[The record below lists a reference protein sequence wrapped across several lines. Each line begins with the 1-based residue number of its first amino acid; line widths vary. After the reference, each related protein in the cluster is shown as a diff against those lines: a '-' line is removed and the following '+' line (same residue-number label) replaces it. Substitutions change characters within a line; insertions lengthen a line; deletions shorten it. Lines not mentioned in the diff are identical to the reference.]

1 MKKERVTEEYFMP
14 GDWIEIVNTI
24 LKSRGAVLVLGAT
37 DTGKS
42 ICTLLF
48 ANFWAKHGRKV
59 GIVDVD
65 MGQSD
70 LGPPTTMGMVLI
82 NKPIKSLKEF
92 STDSLYFIGSTSPIN
107 YFLPTICGTEKLV
120 DEGKK
125 KGAEI
130 IIVDTTGLVKGN
142 PGRTLKENMIDI
154 ISPSHIIALQ
164 REDELEHILK
174 NINLTDRIV
183 IHRLSPCTGVKR
195 KTYFQRRDA
204 REEMFRKYFKKASSL
219 KINLANLN
227 VKGSYYCSGI
237 ALGEEDR
244 SFLEKTLMTEIIYTE
259 RTQEGIFIITKE
271 GLFKRLSGFFRAK
284 KRFNVEKLII
294 TEEAKFENLL
304 VSLDNRQGF
313 VVSLGIIQKCDFK
326 RKIFIVFT
334 PLEEKDLSKVFSLKF
349 GAIQLGLEGKEL
361 GKVYPG
367 KI

>member
-1 MKKERVTEEYFMP
+1 MKPKDLTEEYFMP
-14 GDWIEIVNTI
+14 GDWIEIAKII
-24 LKSRGAVLVLGAT
+24 LKSRGVVLVLGAT

-48 ANFWAKHGRKV
+48 TNFWVKHGRKV

-70 LGPPTTMGMVLI
+70 LGPPTTIGMALI
-82 NKPIKSLKEF
+82 NKPAKSPKGF
-92 STDSLYFIGSTSPIN
+92 SADTLYFIGSTSPIN
-107 YFLPTICGTEKLV
+107 YFLPTICGTKKLI

-142 PGRTLKENMIDI
+142 PGRILKEYMIDI

-164 REDELEHILK
+164 RKGELEHILK

-183 IHRLSPCTGVKR
+183 VHRLSPCTEIKR
-195 KTYFQRRDA
+195 KTYFQRREA
-204 REEMFRKYFKKASSL
+204 REEKFREYFRQSSSI
-219 KINLANLN
+219 KINLSNLN
-227 VKGSYYCSGI
+227 FKGTYYCSGV
-237 ALGEEDR
+237 ALDEEDI
-244 SFLEKTLMTEIIYTE
+244 SFLEKTLMAEIIYAE
-259 RTQEGIFIITKE
+259 KMSEGIFIITKE
-271 GLFKRLSGFFRAK
+271 ESFKRLSGFFHTK

-294 TEEAKFENLL
+294 TEEDKFKNLL
-304 VSLDNRQGF
+304 VSLDDQQGF
-313 VVSLGIIQKCDFK
+313 VVSLGIIQECDFK
-326 RKIFIVFT
+326 RKIFTVFT

-349 GAIQLGLEGKEL
+349 GAIQLGLDGKEL

-367 KI
+367 EI

>member
-1 MKKERVTEEYFMP
+1 MKREKSIEEYFMP
-14 GDWIEIVNTI
+14 GNWLEIANKI
-24 LKSRGAVLVLGAT
+24 LKDRGTVLVLGAT

-59 GIVDVD
+59 GIVDID
-65 MGQSD
+65 IGQSD

-82 NKPIKSLKEF
+82 NKPTKSLKDF

-107 YFLPTICGTEKLV
+107 YFLPTICGTKKLI
-120 DEGKK
+120 DESKK

-142 PGRTLKENMIDI
+142 PGRILKENMIDI

-164 REDELEHILK
+164 RRDELEHILK

-183 IHRLSPCTGVKR
+183 IHRLFPCTEVKR
-195 KTYFQRRDA
+195 KTYFQRREA
-204 REEMFRKYFKKASSL
+204 REEKFREYFKQSSSL
-219 KINLANLN
+219 KINLSNLN
-227 VKGSYYCSGI
+227 IKGTYYCSGV
-237 ALGEEDR
+237 ALGEEEL
-244 SFLEKTLMTEIIYTE
+244 SFLEKTLMTEMVYAEKTP
-259 RTQEGIFIITKE
+259 EGIFMITKE
-271 GLFKRLSGFFRAK
+271 ELFKRLSGFFRTK

-294 TEEAKFENLL
+294 TVEDKFKNLL
-304 VSLDNRQGF
+304 VSLDDRQGF

-326 RKIFIVFT
+326 RKIFTVFT

-349 GAIQLGLEGKEL
+349 GAIQLNLDGKEL

-367 KI
+367 EI

>member
-1 MKKERVTEEYFMP
+1 MKTERSTEEYFMP
-14 GDWIEIVNTI
+14 GDWLGIANKI
-24 LKSRGAVLVLGAT
+24 LKDKGVVMVLGAT

-70 LGPPTTMGMVLI
+70 LGPPTTMGMVVI
-82 NKPIKSLKEF
+82 DKPIKSLEEV
-92 STDSLYFIGSTSPIN
+92 SVDTLYFVGSTSPLN
-107 YFLPTICGTEKLV
+107 YFLPTICGTKKLI

-154 ISPSHIIALQ
+154 ISPSHIVALQ

-174 NINLTDRIV
+174 NINLSGRIIV
-183 IHRLSPCTGVKR
+183 HRLSPCTEVKR
-195 KTYFQRRDA
+195 KTYFLRREA
-204 REEMFRKYFKKASSL
+204 REEKYRKYFKKASSL
-219 KINLANLN
+219 KINLANLDI
-227 VKGSYYCSGI
+227 KGSYYCSGV
-237 ALGEEDR
+237 ALGEEDL
-244 SFLEKTLMTEIIYTE
+244 SFLEKTLMTEIIYAE
-259 RTQEGIFIITKE
+259 RTPEGVFIIIKE
-271 GLFKRLSGFFRAK
+271 RLPERFSGFFQIK
-284 KRFNVEKLII
+284 KRFNTEKLII

-313 VVSLGIIQKCDFK
+313 VVSLGIIQEFDFK
-326 RKIFIVFT
+326 RKIFTFFA
-334 PLEEKDLSKVFSLKF
+334 PLEEKDLSKVFSLRF
-349 GAIQLGLEGKEL
+349 GAIQLGIDGEEL
-361 GKVYPG
+361 GKVSPG
-367 KI
+367 EI

>member
-1 MKKERVTEEYFMP
+1 MKTERLTEEYFMP
-14 GDWIEIVNTI
+14 GGWLEIANKI
-24 LKSRGAVLVLGAT
+24 LKDRGAVMVLGAT

-70 LGPPTTMGMVLI
+70 LGPPTTIGMVVI
-82 NKPIKSLKEF
+82 DKPKKNLEEVLVD
-92 STDSLYFIGSTSPIN
+92 TLYFVGSTSPLN
-107 YFLPTICGTEKLV
+107 YYLPTICGTKKLI

-125 KGAEI
+125 KRAEI

-154 ISPSHIIALQ
+154 VSPSHIIALQ
-164 REDELEHILK
+164 REKELEHILK
-174 NINLTDRIV
+174 NINLTDRISV
-183 IHRLSPCTGVKR
+183 HRLSPCTEVKR
-195 KTYFQRRDA
+195 KTYFQRRKA
-204 REEMFRKYFKKASSL
+204 REEKFRKYFKEASSL

-227 VKGSYYCSGI
+227 IKGSYYCSGV
-237 ALGEEDR
+237 ALGEEDL
-244 SFLEKTLMTEIIYTE
+244 SFLEKTLITEIIYAEKTSG
-259 RTQEGIFIITKE
+259 GILIVTKDE
-271 GLFKRLSGFFRAK
+271 SFRRLSGLFHTK

-294 TEEAKFENLL
+294 AEEAKFEDLL
-304 VSLDNRQGF
+304 VSLDNQQGF

-326 RKIFIVFT
+326 RKIFTVFA

-349 GAIQLGLEGKEL
+349 GLIKLDLDGKEL

-367 KI
+367 EI

>member
-1 MKKERVTEEYFMP
+1 MKQQDLTEEYFMP
-14 GDWIEIVNTI
+14 GDWIEIANII

-70 LGPPTTMGMVLI
+70 LGPPTTMGMILI
-82 NKPIKSLKEF
+82 DKPTKSLKEL
-92 STDSLYFIGSTSPIN
+92 STNSLYFIGSTSPLN
-107 YFLPTICGTEKLV
+107 YFLPTICGTKKLI

-130 IIVDTTGLVKGN
+130 IIVNTTGLVKGN
-142 PGRTLKENMIDI
+142 LGRTLKENMIDI

-164 REDELEHILK
+164 RRDELEHILK

-183 IHRLSPCTGVKR
+183 IHRLSPCIEVKR
-195 KTYFQRRDA
+195 KTYFQRREV
-204 REEMFRKYFKKASSL
+204 REEKFRTYFKKASSL

-227 VKGSYYCSGI
+227 IKGSYYCSDV
-237 ALGEEDR
+237 ALEEEDL
-244 SFLEKTLMTEIIYTE
+244 SFLEKTLTTEIIYAE
-259 RTQEGIFIITKE
+259 KMSEGIFIIIKE
-271 GLFKRLSGFFRAK
+271 ELSKRLSGFFRTK

-294 TEEAKFENLL
+294 TEEDKFKNLL
-304 VSLDNRQGF
+304 VSLDDRQGF

-326 RKIFIVFT
+326 GKIFTVFA

-349 GAIQLGLEGKEL
+349 GAIQLGVDGKEL

-367 KI
+367 EI

>member
-1 MKKERVTEEYFMP
+1 MKQEKLMEEYFMP
-14 GDWIEIVNTI
+14 GDWLEIANKI
-24 LKSRGAVLVLGAT
+24 LKDRGAVLVLGAT

-82 NKPIKSLKEF
+82 NKPTKGLKEF
-92 STDSLYFIGSTSPIN
+92 STDSLYFIGSTSPLN
-107 YFLPTICGTEKLV
+107 YFLLTICGTKKLIN
-120 DEGKK
+120 EGKK

-174 NINLTDRIV
+174 NINLTDEIV
-183 IHRLSPCTGVKR
+183 IHRLSPCTEVKR
-195 KTYFQRRDA
+195 KTYFQRREA
-204 REEMFRKYFKKASSL
+204 REEKFRKYFKKASSL
-219 KINLANLN
+219 RINLVNLN
-227 VKGSYYCSGI
+227 IKGSYYCSGI
-237 ALGEEDR
+237 ALGEEDL
-244 SFLEKTLMTEIIYTE
+244 SFLEKTLMTEIIYAEKTS
-259 RTQEGIFIITKE
+259 EGIFIITKE
-271 GLFKRLSGFFRAK
+271 ELFKKLSGFFRTK

-294 TEEAKFENLL
+294 AEEAKFKNLL
-304 VSLDNRQGF
+304 VSLDDQQGF
-313 VVSLGIIQKCDFK
+313 VVSLGIIQECDFK
-326 RKIFIVFT
+326 RKIFTVFA

-349 GAIQLGLEGKEL
+349 GAIQLGLDGKEL

-367 KI
+367 EI

>member
-1 MKKERVTEEYFMP
+1 MKQEKLMEEYFMP
-14 GDWIEIVNTI
+14 GDWLEIANKI
-24 LKSRGAVLVLGAT
+24 LKDRGAVLVLGAT

-48 ANFWAKHGRKV
+48 TNFWAKHGRKV

-82 NKPIKSLKEF
+82 NKPTKSLKEF

-107 YFLPTICGTEKLV
+107 YFLPTICGTKKLI

-195 KTYFQRRDA
+195 KTYFQRREA

-237 ALGEEDR
+237 ALVEGL
-244 SFLEKTLMTEIIYTE
+244 SFLEKTLMTEIIYAE
-259 RTQEGIFIITKE
+259 KMSEGIFIITKE

-304 VSLDNRQGF
+304 VSLDNQQGF
-313 VVSLGIIQKCDFK
+313 VVSLGIIQECDFK
-326 RKIFIVFT
+326 RKIFTVFA

-349 GAIQLGLEGKEL
+349 GAIQLGVDGKEL
-361 GKVYPG
+361 GKVYSG
-367 KI
+367 EI

>member
-1 MKKERVTEEYFMP
+1 MKTEKSTEEYFMP
-14 GDWIEIVNTI
+14 GDWLEIANKI
-24 LKSRGAVLVLGAT
+24 LKDRGAVLVLGAT

-82 NKPIKSLKEF
+82 NKPTKSLKEF

-107 YFLPTICGTEKLV
+107 YFLPTICGTKKLI

-174 NINLTDRIV
+174 NINLTDKIV

-195 KTYFQRRDA
+195 KTYFQRREA
-204 REEMFRKYFKKASSL
+204 REEKFRKYFEQSSFL
-219 KINLANLN
+219 EIDLSNLN
-227 VKGSYYCSGI
+227 IKGSYYCSGVV
-237 ALGEEDR
+237 LGEEDL
-244 SFLEKTLMTEIIYTE
+244 SFLEKTLMTEIIYAE
-259 RTQEGIFIITKE
+259 RTPEGIFIIIKE
-271 GLFKRLSGFFRAK
+271 RLPERFSGFFQIK
-284 KRFNVEKLII
+284 KRFNTEKII
-294 TEEAKFENLL
+294 ISEEAKFENLL

-326 RKIFIVFT
+326 RKIFTVFA

-349 GAIQLGLEGKEL
+349 GAIQLDLDGEEL

-367 KI
+367 EI

>member
-1 MKKERVTEEYFMP
+1 MKKEKLIEEYFMP
-14 GDWIEIVNTI
+14 GDWLEIANKI
-24 LKSRGAVLVLGAT
+24 LKDRGTVLALGAT

-48 ANFWAKHGRKV
+48 ANFWVKHGRKV
-59 GIVDVD
+59 GIFDVD

-70 LGPPTTMGMVLI
+70 LGPPTTIGMVLI
-82 NKPIKSLKEF
+82 NKPIKNLAEVSA
-92 STDSLYFIGSTSPIN
+92 DALYFVGSTSPLN
-107 YFLPTICGTEKLV
+107 YFLPTICGTKKLV

-164 REDELEHILK
+164 RRDELEHILK

-183 IHRLSPCTGVKR
+183 IHRLSPCTEVKR
-195 KTYFQRRDA
+195 KTYFQRREA
-204 REEMFRKYFKKASSL
+204 REEKFREYFKQSSSL
-219 KINLANLN
+219 KINLSNLN
-227 VKGSYYCSGI
+227 IKGTYYCSGV
-237 ALGEEDR
+237 ALGEEEL
-244 SFLEKTLMTEIIYTE
+244 SFLEKTLMTEMVYAEKTPE
-259 RTQEGIFIITKE
+259 VIFMITKE
-271 GLFKRLSGFFRAK
+271 ELFKRLSGFFRTK

-294 TEEAKFENLL
+294 TAEDKFKNLL
-304 VSLDNRQGF
+304 VSLDDRQGF

-326 RKIFIVFT
+326 RKIFTVFT

-349 GAIQLGLEGKEL
+349 GAIQLNLDGKEL

-367 KI
+367 EI

>member
-1 MKKERVTEEYFMP
+1 MKTEKLTEEYFMP
-14 GDWIEIVNTI
+14 GDWLEIANKI
-24 LKSRGAVLVLGAT
+24 LKDRGAVMVLGAT

-70 LGPPTTMGMVLI
+70 LGPPTTMGMVVI
-82 NKPIKSLKEF
+82 DKPIKSLEEVLVD
-92 STDSLYFIGSTSPIN
+92 TLYFVGSTSPLN
-107 YFLPTICGTEKLV
+107 YFLPTICGTKKLI

-174 NINLTDRIV
+174 NINLTDRIIV
-183 IHRLSPCTGVKR
+183 HRLSPCTEVKR
-195 KTYFQRRDA
+195 KTYFQRRET
-204 REEMFRKYFKKASSL
+204 REEKFRKYFKKASSL

-227 VKGSYYCSGI
+227 IKGSYYYSGA
-237 ALGEEDR
+237 ALGEEDL
-244 SFLEKTLMTEIIYTE
+244 SFLEKTLITEIIYAEKTS
-259 RTQEGIFIITKE
+259 EGIFIITKDE
-271 GLFKRLSGFFRAK
+271 SFKRLSGFFHTK

-313 VVSLGIIQKCDFK
+313 VVSLCIIQKCDFK
-326 RKIFIVFT
+326 RKIFTVFT
-334 PLEEKDLSKVFSLKF
+334 TLEEKDLSKVFSLKF
-349 GAIQLGLEGKEL
+349 GAIQLGLDGKEL

-367 KI
+367 ET

>member
-1 MKKERVTEEYFMP
+1 MKKEKLVNEYFMP
-14 GDWIEIVNTI
+14 GDWIEIANII
-24 LKSRGAVLVLGAT
+24 LKDRGVVLILGAT

-82 NKPIKSLKEF
+82 NKPTKSLKEF
-92 STDSLYFIGSTSPIN
+92 STDSLYFIGSTSPLN
-107 YFLPTICGTEKLV
+107 YFLPTICGTKKLI

-142 PGRTLKENMIDI
+142 SGSTLKENMIDV

-174 NINLTDRIV
+174 NINLTDGIV
-183 IHRLSPCTGVKR
+183 IHRLSPYTEVKR
-195 KTYFQRRDA
+195 KTYFQRREA
-204 REEMFRKYFKKASSL
+204 REEKFRKYFKKASSL
-219 KINLANLN
+219 GINLANLN
-227 VKGSYYCSGI
+227 IKGSHYCSGI
-237 ALGEEDR
+237 GLSEEDL
-244 SFLEKTLMTEIIYTE
+244 SFLEKTLMTEIIYAEKTS
-259 RTQEGIFIITKE
+259 EGIFIITKE
-271 GLFKRLSGFFRAK
+271 ELFKRLSGFFHAK
-284 KRFNVEKLII
+284 KKFNVEKLII
-294 TEEAKFENLL
+294 TEEDKFKNLL
-304 VSLDNRQGF
+304 VSLDNLQGF
-313 VVSLGIIQKCDFK
+313 VVSLGIIQECDFK
-326 RKIFIVFT
+326 RKIFIVFA

-349 GAIQLGLEGKEL
+349 GTIKLDLDGKEL
-361 GKVYPG
+361 GKISPG
-367 KI
+367 EI

>member
-1 MKKERVTEEYFMP
+1 MKKEKLMEEYFMP
-14 GDWIEIVNTI
+14 GDWLEIANKI
-24 LKSRGAVLVLGAT
+24 LKDRGAVLVLGAT

-82 NKPIKSLKEF
+82 NKPTKSLKEF

-107 YFLPTICGTEKLV
+107 YFLPIICGTKKLI

-154 ISPSHIIALQ
+154 ISPSHIVALQ

-174 NINLTDRIV
+174 NINLTDKIV
-183 IHRLSPCTGVKR
+183 IHRLSSCTGGKR
-195 KTYFQRRDA
+195 KTYFQRREA
-204 REEMFRKYFKKASSL
+204 REEKFRKYFKRASSL

-227 VKGSYYCSGI
+227 IKGSYYCSGI
-237 ALGEEDR
+237 ALGEEDL
-244 SFLEKTLMTEIIYTE
+244 SFLEKTLMTEIIYAE
-259 RTQEGIFIITKE
+259 RTPEGIFIIIKE
-271 GLFKRLSGFFRAK
+271 RLPERFSGFFQIK
-284 KRFNVEKLII
+284 KRFNTEKTILS
-294 TEEAKFENLL
+294 EEVKFENLL

-326 RKIFIVFT
+326 QKIFTVFT

-349 GAIQLGLEGKEL
+349 GAIQLSLDGKEL

-367 KI
+367 EI

>member
-1 MKKERVTEEYFMP
+1 MKHEDLIEEYFMP
-14 GDWIEIVNTI
+14 GDWLEIANKI
-24 LKSRGAVLVLGAT
+24 LKDRGAVLVLGAT

-82 NKPIKSLKEF
+82 NKPTKSLKEF
-92 STDSLYFIGSTSPIN
+92 STDSLYFIGSTSPLN
-107 YFLPTICGTEKLV
+107 YFLPTICGTKKLI

-174 NINLTDRIV
+174 NINLTDGIV
-183 IHRLSPCTGVKR
+183 IHRLSPCTEVKR
-195 KTYFQRRDA
+195 KTYFQRREA
-204 REEMFRKYFKKASSL
+204 REEKFRKYFEDASSL
-219 KINLANLN
+219 KINLINLN
-227 VKGSYYCSGI
+227 IKGSYYCSGV
-237 ALGEEDR
+237 ALGEEDLA
-244 SFLEKTLMTEIIYTE
+244 FLEKTLMTEIIYAEKTS
-259 RTQEGIFIITKE
+259 EGIFIITKE
-271 GLFKRLSGFFRAK
+271 ESFKRLSGFFHTK
-284 KRFNVEKLII
+284 KKFNVEKLII
-294 TEEAKFENLL
+294 TEEDKFKNLL
-304 VSLDNRQGF
+304 VSLDNQQGF

-326 RKIFIVFT
+326 RKIFTVFA

-349 GAIQLGLEGKEL
+349 GVIKLDLDGKEL

-367 KI
+367 EI

>member
-14 GDWIEIVNTI
+14 GDWLEIANKI
-24 LKSRGAVLVLGAT
+24 LRDGRAVLVLGAT

-65 MGQSD
+65 IGQSD

-82 NKPIKSLKEF
+82 NKPTKSLKEF
-92 STDSLYFIGSTSPIN
+92 STDSLYFIGSTSPLN
-107 YFLPTICGTEKLV
+107 YFLPTICGTKKLV

-174 NINLTDRIV
+174 NVNLTDRIV
-183 IHRLSPCTGVKR
+183 IHRLSPCTEVKR
-195 KTYFQRRDA
+195 KTYFQRREA
-204 REEMFRKYFKKASSL
+204 REEKFREYFKQSSSL
-219 KINLANLN
+219 KINLSNLN
-227 VKGSYYCSGI
+227 IKGTYYCSGI
-237 ALGEEDR
+237 ALGEEDL
-244 SFLEKTLMTEIIYTE
+244 SFLEKILMTEIIYAEKTS
-259 RTQEGIFIITKE
+259 EGIFIITKE
-271 GLFKRLSGFFRAK
+271 ELFKRLSGFFRTK

-294 TEEAKFENLL
+294 TEEDKFKNLL
-304 VSLDNRQGF
+304 VSLDDRQGF
-313 VVSLGIIQKCDFK
+313 VVSLGIIQECDFK
-326 RKIFIVFT
+326 RKIFTVFA
-334 PLEEKDLSKVFSLKF
+334 PLGEKDLSKVFSLKF
-349 GAIQLGLEGKEL
+349 GAIQLGLDGKEL

-367 KI
+367 EI

>member
-1 MKKERVTEEYFMP
+1 MKHEDLTEEYFMP
-14 GDWIEIVNTI
+14 GDWLEIANKI
-24 LKSRGAVLVLGAT
+24 LKDRGAVLVLGAT

-70 LGPPTTMGMVLI
+70 LGPPTTIGMALI
-82 NKPIKSLKEF
+82 NKPAKSLKEF
-92 STDSLYFIGSTSPIN
+92 SADTLYFIGSTSPLN
-107 YFLPTICGTEKLV
+107 YFLPTICGTKKLI

-174 NINLTDRIV
+174 NINLTDGIV
-183 IHRLSPCTGVKR
+183 IHRLSPCTEVKR
-195 KTYFQRRDA
+195 KTYFQRREA
-204 REEMFRKYFKKASSL
+204 REEKFRKYFKKASSL

-227 VKGSYYCSGI
+227 IKGSYYCSGI
-237 ALGEEDR
+237 ALGEEEL
-244 SFLEKTLMTEIIYTE
+244 SFLEKTLITEIIYAE
-259 RTQEGIFIITKE
+259 KISEGILIITKE
-271 GLFKRLSGFFRAK
+271 ELFRRLSRLFHTK
-284 KRFNVEKLII
+284 KIFNVEKLII
-294 TEEAKFENLL
+294 IEEDKFKNLL
-304 VSLDNRQGF
+304 VSLDDRQGF
-313 VVSLGIIQKCDFK
+313 VVSLSIIQECGFK
-326 RKIFIVFT
+326 RKIFTVFT

-349 GAIQLGLEGKEL
+349 GAIKLDLDGKEL

-367 KI
+367 EI

>member
-1 MKKERVTEEYFMP
+1 MKKEKLTNEYFMP
-14 GDWIEIVNTI
+14 GDWLEIANKI
-24 LKSRGAVLVLGAT
+24 LKDRGTVLVLGAT

-48 ANFWAKHGRKV
+48 AKFWVKHGRKV

-70 LGPPTTMGMVLI
+70 LGPPTTIGMVLI
-82 NKPIKSLKEF
+82 NKPIKNLAEVSAD
-92 STDSLYFIGSTSPIN
+92 TLYFVGSTSPLN
-107 YFLPTICGTEKLV
+107 YFLPTICGTKKLV

-174 NINLTDRIV
+174 NINLTDGIV
-183 IHRLSPCTGVKR
+183 IHRLSPCTEVKR
-195 KTYFQRRDA
+195 KTYFQRREA
-204 REEMFRKYFKKASSL
+204 REKKFREYFRQSSSM
-219 KINLANLN
+219 KINLSNLN
-227 VKGSYYCSGI
+227 IKGTYYCSGV
-237 ALGEEDR
+237 ALDEEDI
-244 SFLEKTLMTEIIYTE
+244 SFLEKTLMAEIIYAE
-259 RTQEGIFIITKE
+259 KMSEGIFIITKE
-271 GLFKRLSGFFRAK
+271 ESFKRLSGFFHTK

-294 TEEAKFENLL
+294 TEEAKFKNLL
-304 VSLDNRQGF
+304 VSLDDRQGF
-313 VVSLGIIQKCDFK
+313 VVSLGIIQECDFK
-326 RKIFIVFT
+326 RKIFTVFA

-349 GAIQLGLEGKEL
+349 GAIQLGLDGKEL

-367 KI
+367 EI

>member
-1 MKKERVTEEYFMP
+1 MKQQHLTEEYFMP
-14 GDWIEIVNTI
+14 GDWLEIANKI
-24 LKSRGAVLVLGAT
+24 LKDRGTVLVLGAT

-82 NKPIKSLKEF
+82 DRPTKSLKEF
-92 STDSLYFIGSTSPIN
+92 STDSLYFIGSTSPLN
-107 YFLPTICGTEKLV
+107 YFLPTICGTKKLI

-125 KGAEI
+125 KGVEI

-164 REDELEHILK
+164 RRDELEHILK

-183 IHRLSPCTGVKR
+183 IHRLSPCTEVKR
-195 KTYFQRRDA
+195 KTYFQRREA
-204 REEMFRKYFKKASSL
+204 REEKFREYFKQSSSL
-219 KINLANLN
+219 KINLSNLN
-227 VKGSYYCSGI
+227 IKGTYYCSGV
-237 ALGEEDR
+237 ALGEEDL
-244 SFLEKTLMTEIIYTE
+244 SFLEKTLMTEIIYAE
-259 RTQEGIFIITKE
+259 RIPEDIFIIIKE
-271 GLFKRLSGFFRAK
+271 RLPEIFSGFFQIK
-284 KRFNVEKLII
+284 KRFNTEKII
-294 TEEAKFENLL
+294 ISEEAKFENLL
-304 VSLDNRQGF
+304 VSLDNQQGL
-313 VVSLGIIQKCDFK
+313 VVSLGIIQECDFK
-326 RKIFIVFT
+326 RKTFTIFA

-349 GAIQLGLEGKEL
+349 GAIQLGVDGKEL

-367 KI
+367 EI

>member
-1 MKKERVTEEYFMP
+1 MKRERVTEEYFIP
-14 GDWIEIVNTI
+14 GDWIKIANKI
-24 LKSRGAVLVLGAT
+24 LKDRGVVLVLGAI

-48 ANFWAKHGRKV
+48 ANFWAKHGRKI

-82 NKPIKSLKEF
+82 NKPTKGLKEF
-92 STDSLYFIGSTSPIN
+92 STDSLYFIGSTSPLN
-107 YFLPTICGTEKLV
+107 YFLPTICGTKKLI

-164 REDELEHILK
+164 RRDELEHILK

-183 IHRLSPCTGVKR
+183 IHRLSPCTEAKR
-195 KTYFQRRDA
+195 KTYFQRREA
-204 REEMFRKYFKKASSL
+204 REEKFRGYFKQSSSL
-219 KINLANLN
+219 KINLSNLN
-227 VKGSYYCSGI
+227 IKGSLYCSGVT
-237 ALGEEDR
+237 LVEEDL
-244 SFLEKTLMTEIIYTE
+244 SFLEKMLMTEVIYVEKTP
-259 RTQEGIFIITKE
+259 EGIFIIIKE
-271 GLFKRLSGFFRAK
+271 RLPERFSGFFQIK
-284 KRFNVEKLII
+284 KRFNTEKII
-294 TEEAKFENLL
+294 VTEGTKFENLL
-304 VSLDNRQGF
+304 VSLDNQQGL
-313 VVSLGIIQKCDFK
+313 VVSLGIIQECDFK
-326 RKIFIVFT
+326 RKIFTVFA

-349 GAIQLGLEGKEL
+349 GAIQLGVDGKEL

-367 KI
+367 EI